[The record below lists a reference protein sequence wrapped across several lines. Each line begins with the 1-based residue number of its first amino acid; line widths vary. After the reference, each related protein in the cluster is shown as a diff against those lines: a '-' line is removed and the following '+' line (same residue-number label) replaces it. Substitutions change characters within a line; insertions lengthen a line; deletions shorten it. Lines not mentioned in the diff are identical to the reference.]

1 MSSYTLTVLAVEG
14 FLPGYGTYEPGIKA
28 FASRTYLAATGKH
41 DFELSRIS
49 SMALREYVPG
59 NLIYANGGRFKV
71 ALYHVPIGEQ
81 QVEMERYQV
90 NVERER
96 ITEVSIS
103 ADAVQYNSGN
113 QAAKLAGLPICDSD
127 ISYISRINDEEQNRF
142 QMPGAVLGYLKRTHR
157 PVHVRT

>member
-28 FASRTYLAATGKH
+28 FASRTFLAATGKR

-71 ALYHVPIGEQ
+71 ALYHFPIGEQ

-96 ITEVSIS
+96 ITEVSVT
-103 ADAVQYNSGN
+103 ADAMQYSGGN
-113 QAAKLAGLPICDSD
+113 QAAMLAGLPTCHND
-127 ISYISRINDEEQNRF
+127 IPYISRINYQEQNRF
-142 QMPGAVLGYLKRTHR
+142 P
-157 PVHVRT
+157 